1 MRASGI
7 VRQICRSVLVEVH
20 AARVAVVL
28 AAVDALVRGGR
39 LALTALGQRL
49 ESSALVKHRVKRI
62 DRLLGNTHMHQE
74 LPLWYAA
81 LAQRLLGQARR
92 PVVLI
97 DWTQTVGKF
106 NALVAAVPFAGRAV
120 PIYAEVHPSSD
131 YNSRKVH
138 KRFLERLACVLPK
151 QAKPIIVTDAGFRT
165 PFFRKVMDMH
175 WDFVIRL
182 RGRGVLRQ
190 LGSGGG
196 KTRIPDRRLRFD
208 EAFAMAIDR
217 PQRLGR
223 WCPYKTVGNPVIGEL
238 PIVIAARP
246 EPRRSRRNAGTRDD
260 AIYQRSALEPWLLA
274 TTLDEHPRRVVA
286 LYAMRM
292 QIEETFRDAKSA
304 RFGWALEHAGSRQ
317 RDRQAVLLLIAC
329 LALAATLL
337 TGAAVEAKGY
347 ARNFQANTVRSRRVQ
362 SLFHLGVFVLAL
374 GEPIMIPIPHII
386 SRRKALAKLLPAW
399 FQLRLPYTVFRRGRF
414 V

>member
-7 VRQICRSVLVEVH
+7 VRQICRSVLVHVH

-49 ESSALVKHRVKRI
+49 ESSALVKHRIKRI
-62 DRLLGNTHMHQE
+62 DRLLGNSHLHAE

-81 LAQRLLGQARR
+81 LARRLLGQARR
-92 PVVLI
+92 PIVLI

-106 NALVAAVPFAGRAV
+106 DALVAAVPFAGRAM
-120 PIYAEVHPSSD
+120 PIYAEVHSSSEVG
-131 YNSRKVH
+131 NRKVQT
-138 KRFLERLACVLPK
+138 KFLERLASMLPK
-151 QAKPIIVTDAGFRT
+151 GAKPVIITDAGFKT
-165 PFFRKVMDMH
+165 PFFRTLIDLQ

-182 RGRGVLRQ
+182 RGRGVLRHY
-190 LGSGGG
+190 GHSGGR
-196 KTRIPDRRLRFD
+196 TRIRDRRLHFD

-223 WCPYKTVGNPVIGEL
+223 WCPYNALGGSAIGEL
-238 PIVIAARP
+238 PIVLGAMPKARP
-246 EPRRSRRNAGTRDD
+246 PRPSEPPYERR
-260 AIYQRSALEPWLLA
+260 ALEPWLLA
-274 TTLDEHPRRVVA
+274 TTLDEHPRRIVS

-292 QIEETFRDAKSA
+292 QIEETFRDTKSA

-317 RDRQAVLLLIAC
+317 RDRQAVLLLLAC
-329 LALAATLL
+329 LALAATFL
-337 TGAAVEAKGY
+337 TGAAVEEKGH
-347 ARNFQANTVRSRRVQ
+347 ARAFQANTVRSRRVQ

-374 GEPIMIPIPHII
+374 GEPITIAIPHII
-386 SRRKALAKLLPAW
+386 SRRKALANLLPAW
-399 FQLRLPYTVFRRGRF
+399 FQLRLPHTTFRRGKF
-414 V
+414 A